1 MTLATA
7 FASFGMGGI
16 NFHVVPILLNA
27 GYKPGLASA
36 AFGSSWILSGVG
48 SLIAGTVATKYGAG
62 RVFAVSLLI
71 GAVGTCLLMFV
82 ANANIGGLSLWLF
95 VVFWGLTANALNQF
109 VPVIFMEEFG
119 PEHLAGLVGIQSAL
133 MGLVSSFAPTATG
146 ALYDLFAGYQAAI
159 IASTI
164 TTLLGCV
171 LVFACRRLACLSAA
185 PRPARR
191 A

>member
-1 MTLATA
+1 
-7 FASFGMGGI
+7 
-16 NFHVVPILLNA
+16 
-27 GYKPGLASA
+27 
-36 AFGSSWILSGVG
+36 
-48 SLIAGTVATKYGAG
+48 
-62 RVFAVSLLI
+62 
-71 GAVGTCLLMFV
+71 
-82 ANANIGGLSLWLF
+82 
-95 VVFWGLTANALNQF
+95 
-109 VPVIFMEEFG
+109 MEEFG

-185 PRPARR
+185 PRPAGR